1 MTQKAW
7 YKSKVVWANIIALII
22 AILGVFTNVIPV
34 QYLTYFA
41 ITMAVLNLVFRYLTD
56 QPIGLRDIKAV
67 TDTLKEIKTEPVK

>member
-22 AILGVFTNVIPV
+22 AIIGVLTSIIPPEYLGYIGVI
-34 QYLTYFA
+34 
-41 ITMAVLNLVFRYLTD
+41 MAVLNLVFRYLTD
-56 QPIGLRDIKAV
+56 QPIGLKDIKAV